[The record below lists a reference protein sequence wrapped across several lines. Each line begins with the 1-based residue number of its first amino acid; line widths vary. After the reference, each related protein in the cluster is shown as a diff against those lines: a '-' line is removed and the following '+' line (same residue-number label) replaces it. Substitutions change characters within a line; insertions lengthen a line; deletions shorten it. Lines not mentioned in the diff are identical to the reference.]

1 MAINL
6 PRFYSTKE
14 LPGKSGLVPVSPGMA
29 SKPYEALAGAGQD
42 VEKLG
47 LHAAN
52 VFYQMSEKEKA
63 EKEKVKKETQRK
75 ERVATKEKEII
86 DKAAEAVMADKV
98 GHEIDDEY
106 EQKSFSYGE
115 REDQGNLEKD
125 AQTFNKTAMAKW
137 SSDPRIAGNPRLTAV
152 IEKHVRDKAANL
164 VTGTRRQR
172 AIIINKEG
180 DAEWERDKNE
190 GFKTW
195 AETIDPV
202 EKDIA
207 KTKLATK
214 GEIFVGRG
222 IIFRDKYEADMRN
235 FDKNAKAVASDL
247 ADVNADKAI
256 MANPGKAFT
265 NLQDPKYLPDLF
277 PKQRQNKVEKALTK
291 FNIANKK
298 EDEGGEEDQTLKSK
312 LVAGLYGSK
321 ITVSEMDLNRALETK
336 KINIKTYKEYLA
348 HRTSRVESLETK
360 EKSSLDRAF
369 EHNEKVLG
377 MKFTMEGPGA
387 AIIDREAKS
396 LHAEALREYYGLV
409 HDPKNPMEPDQAFDK
424 VWNRYEQVLEGVK
437 DRESKK
443 LRKALVIPNKKT
455 SSLQDMGI
463 WLTANEK
470 NMPKATFE
478 TQIRMLRSIDYL
490 ERSQQKTKELKSTQ
504 PQIEKGKYPVKK
516 VK

>member
-1 MAINL
+1 MN
-6 PRFYSTKE
+6 
-14 LPGKSGLVPVSPGMA
+14 
-29 SKPYEALAGAGQD
+29 GQD
-42 VEKLG
+42 I
-47 LHAAN
+47 
-52 VFYQMSEKEKA
+52 SE
-63 EKEKVKKETQRK
+63 
-75 ERVATKEKEII
+75 IL
-86 DKAAEAVMADKV
+86 KV
-98 GHEIDDEY
+98 GKANGIVDHEVVTGAISF
-106 EQKSFSYGE
+106 QKS
-115 REDQGNLEKD
+115 
-125 AQTFNKTAMAKW
+125 W
-137 SSDPRIAGNPRLTAV
+137 
-152 IEKHVRDKAANL
+152 
-164 VTGTRRQR
+164 
-172 AIIINKEG
+172 
-180 DAEWERDKNE
+180 NE
-190 GFKTW
+190 S
-195 AETIDPV
+195 I
-202 EKDIA
+202 
-207 KTKLATK
+207 
-214 GEIFVGRG
+214 
-222 IIFRDKYEADMRN
+222 
-235 FDKNAKAVASDL
+235 
-247 ADVNADKAI
+247 
-256 MANPGKAFT
+256 
-265 NLQDPKYLPDLF
+265 
-277 PKQRQNKVEKALTK
+277 
-291 FNIANKK
+291 NKK
-298 EDEGGEEDQTLKSK
+298 EREENPTVKNDFTL
-312 LVAGLYGSK
+312 GLYGSK
-321 ITVSEMDLNRALETK
+321 ITKSESDLKRSLESGD
-336 KINIKTYKEYLA
+336 INSQTYKEYLA